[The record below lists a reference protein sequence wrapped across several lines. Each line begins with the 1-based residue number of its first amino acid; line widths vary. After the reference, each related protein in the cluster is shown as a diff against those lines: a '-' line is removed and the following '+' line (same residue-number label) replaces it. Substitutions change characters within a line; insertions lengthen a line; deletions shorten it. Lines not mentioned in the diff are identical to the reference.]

1 MAFELKLQFFTAEA
15 TEPDLDLEPIWWPV
29 RSILRQFPFTQIAN
43 TGDFFQQY
51 ELSLQELIDLHL
63 DHLKQVKTGTFSLS
77 SWQAQIK
84 PKLAVIEKVIE
95 GELKF
100 ERILMV
106 IREWESG
113 Y

>member
-1 MAFELKLQFFTAEA
+1 MAFELKLQFFAAGA

-29 RSILRQFPFTQIAN
+29 RTILRQFPFSQKPH
-43 TGDFFQQY
+43 TGDFIQQY
-51 ELSLQELIDLHL
+51 EISLQELIDLHL
-63 DHLKQVKTGTFSLS
+63 DHLKQVKTGTYSFI
-77 SWQAQIK
+77 SWQAQIA

-106 IREWESG
+106 VREWESG